1 VFRSRGVIAVSLIF
15 VLPFVLVAL
24 LCVAVST
31 MAAGQSP
38 LSTLAPGSVPAQYV
52 DLFEAA
58 GQTCAQAPAALLAAQ
73 SYQESGWN
81 PNAVSPTGAQGIA
94 QFEPGTWPHWT
105 STKDGDGKEDP
116 FNPADAIPA
125 MARYD
130 CALAKRVSSIPGD
143 TTDLMLAAY
152 NAGLGAV
159 EQAKGIPPFTQTRNY
174 VANITRMESSFAAP
188 VGVVPASK
196 PAIGAIAFAYAKL
209 GTPYVWGGN
218 GSPGF
223 DCSGLTKAAYASV
236 GVTLARV
243 ANEQWYDGPHVPKD
257 QLQPGDLVFFAYNL
271 NDPETIHHVGIYV
284 GNGWML
290 DAPHTGATVRFDPI
304 DEADYFG
311 ATRPESATSVPSD
324 QIGAAASDPHA
335 HGNT

>member
-1 VFRSRGVIAVSLIF
+1 MFRSRGVLSVSLIF
-15 VLPFVLVAL
+15 LLPFVLVAV
-24 LCVAVST
+24 LCVVVIS
-31 MAAGQSP
+31 MASAQEP
-38 LSTLAPGSVPAQYV
+38 ATTLATGSVPAQYAG
-52 DLFEAA
+52 LFEAA
-58 GQTCAQAPAALLAAQ
+58 GQTCKQAPAALLAAQ

-94 QFEPGTWPHWT
+94 QFEPGTWPGWA
-105 STKDGDGKEDP
+105 SAKDGDGKKNP

-130 CALAKRVSSIPGD
+130 CALARKVGLIPGN

-159 EQAKGIPPFTQTRNY
+159 EAARGVPPIAQTQNY

-188 VGVVPASK
+188 VGVVAASK

-218 GSPGF
+218 GNPGF
-223 DCSGLTKAAYASV
+223 DCSGLMKAAYASV

-243 ANEQWYDGPHVPKD
+243 ANEQWYDGPHIPKD
-257 QLQPGDLVFFAYNL
+257 QLQPGDLVFFANDL
-271 NDPETIHHVGIYV
+271 GDPETIHHVGMYV

-290 DAPHTGATVRFDPI
+290 DAPHTGASVRFDPI

-311 ATRPESATSVPSD
+311 ATRPESSSTVPSD
-324 QIGAAASDPHA
+324 KIGAAASDPHA
-335 HGNT
+335 K